1 MVELV
6 TLNEALSGDNPD
18 YIKKEYIYIIKKF
31 FFIIISMNMF
41 SV

>member
-6 TLNEALSGDNPD
+6 TLNEALPGDSPD
-18 YIKKEYIYIIKKF
+18 YKKNIINIKNS
-31 FFIIISMNMF
+31 FFIIISMNVF

>member
-6 TLNEALSGDNPD
+6 TLNEALPGDSPD
-18 YIKKEYIYIIKKF
+18 YKKKNIYNKYKKS